1 MVYCRHGTRGL
12 GEETVVRKI
21 RLGRTELIVSAVGF
35 GGIPI
40 QRLAQQKAIDV
51 VRHCLDLGIT
61 FLDTANGYTTS
72 EERIGKAVAGRR
84 EDVVLATKTQARD
97 TQGVAEHLALS
108 LKRLRVR
115 SIDLYQFHCVS
126 TDEEYERVVAPGGPL
141 DVVRDAQRAGK
152 VCHIGLTSHSM
163 DIALRAVRSS
173 HFETIM
179 FPFNFI
185 ANEAAQ
191 ELIPLALERNVGFI
205 AMKPLAGGALDN
217 APLAFKYLRQFPE
230 ILPIPGIER
239 PEEMDEILN
248 IMEGMAEMT
257 SEDLAQMERMR
268 AVLGNRFCRRCGYCQ
283 PCPQGVSIQLL
294 MILDSMIK
302 RMPVTQVSC
311 DFAQIVEQASDC
323 VECGECEEKC
333 PFDLPIREIMKEHVD
348 LFHREM
354 AKAGLG

>member
-1 MVYCRHGTRGL
+1 M
-12 GEETVVRKI
+12 RKI
-21 RLGRTELIVSAVGF
+21 RLGRTELMVSAVGF

-40 QRLAQQKAIDV
+40 QRLSQQEAIDV

-72 EERIGKAVAGRR
+72 EELIGKAIAGRR
-84 EDVVLATKTQARD
+84 EDLVLATKTQARD
-97 TQGVAEHLALS
+97 AQGVTEHLALS
-108 LKRLRVR
+108 LKRLGVG

-152 VCHIGLTSHSM
+152 VGHIGLTSHSM

-173 HFETIM
+173 LFQTIM

-191 ELIPLALERNVGFI
+191 ELIPLAVEGNVGFI

-239 PEEMDEILN
+239 PEEIDEILD
-248 IMEGMAEMT
+248 IVEGPAEMT
-257 SEDLAQMERMR
+257 SEDLAEMERMR
-268 AVLGNRFCRRCGYCQ
+268 VELGNRFCRRCGYCQ

-302 RMPVTQVSC
+302 RMPVTEVFR
-311 DFAQIVEQASDC
+311 DFAQ
-323 VECGECEEKC
+323 
-333 PFDLPIREIMKEHVD
+333 
-348 LFHREM
+348 
-354 AKAGLG
+354 

>member
-1 MVYCRHGTRGL
+1 M
-12 GEETVVRKI
+12 RKI
-21 RLGRTELIVSAVGF
+21 RLGRTELMVSAVGF

-40 QRLAQQKAIDV
+40 QRLSQQEAIDV

-72 EERIGKAVAGRR
+72 EERIGKAIAGRR
-84 EDVVLATKTQARD
+84 EDLVLATKTQARD
-97 TQGVAEHLALS
+97 AQGVTEHLALS
-108 LKRLRVR
+108 LKRLGAG

-152 VCHIGLTSHSM
+152 VGHIGLTSHSM

-173 HFETIM
+173 LFQTIM

-191 ELIPLALERNVGFI
+191 ELIPLAVERNVGFI

-239 PEEMDEILN
+239 PEEIDEILD
-248 IMEGMAEMT
+248 IVEGPAEMT
-257 SEDLAQMERMR
+257 SEDLAEMERMR
-268 AVLGNRFCRRCGYCQ
+268 VELGNRFCRRCGYCQ

-302 RMPVTQVSC
+302 RMPVTEVFR
-311 DFAQIVEQASDC
+311 DFAQIVQEANDC
-323 VECGECEEKC
+323 VECVECEEKC
-333 PFDLPIREIMKEHVD
+333 PFELPIREIIKEHVD
-348 LFHREM
+348 LFHREV

>member
-1 MVYCRHGTRGL
+1 M
-12 GEETVVRKI
+12 RKI
-21 RLGRTELIVSAVGF
+21 RLGRTELMVSAMGF

-40 QRLAQQKAIDV
+40 QRLSQQEAIDV

-72 EERIGKAVAGRR
+72 EERIGKAIAGRR
-84 EDVVLATKTQARD
+84 EDLVLATKTQARD
-97 TQGVAEHLALS
+97 AQGVTEHLALS
-108 LKRLRVR
+108 LKRLGVG

-152 VCHIGLTSHSM
+152 VGHIGLTSHSM

-173 HFETIM
+173 LFQTIM

-191 ELIPLALERNVGFI
+191 ELIPLAVERNVGFI

-217 APLAFKYLRQFPE
+217 AALAFKYLRQFPE

-239 PEEMDEILN
+239 PEEIDEILD
-248 IMEGMAEMT
+248 IVEGPAEMT
-257 SEDLAQMERMR
+257 SEDLAEMERMR
-268 AVLGNRFCRRCGYCQ
+268 VELGNRFCRRCGYCQ

-302 RMPVTQVSC
+302 RMPVTEVFR
-311 DFAQIVEQASDC
+311 DFAQIVQQANDC
-323 VECGECEEKC
+323 AECGECEEKC
-333 PFDLPIREIMKEHVD
+333 PFDLPIREIINERAD

-354 AKAGLG
+354 AKAGLD

>member
-1 MVYCRHGTRGL
+1 
-12 GEETVVRKI
+12 VRKI
-21 RLGRTELIVSAVGF
+21 RLGRTELMVSAVGF

-40 QRLAQQKAIDV
+40 QRLSQQEAIDV

-72 EERIGKAVAGRR
+72 EERIGKAIAGRR
-84 EDVVLATKTQARD
+84 QDLVLATKTQARD
-97 TQGVAEHLALS
+97 AQGVTEHLALS
-108 LKRLRVR
+108 LKRLGVG

-126 TDEEYERVVAPGGPL
+126 TDQEYERVVAPGGPL
-141 DVVRDAQRAGK
+141 DVVRDAQHAGK
-152 VCHIGLTSHSM
+152 VGHIGLTSHSM

-173 HFETIM
+173 LFQTIM

-191 ELIPLALERNVGFI
+191 ELIPLAVEGNVGFI

-239 PEEMDEILN
+239 PEEIDEILD
-248 IMEGMAEMT
+248 IVEGPAEMT
-257 SEDLAQMERMR
+257 SEDLAEMERMR
-268 AVLGNRFCRRCGYCQ
+268 VELGNRFCRRCGYCQ

-302 RMPVTQVSC
+302 RMPVTEVFR
-311 DFAQIVEQASDC
+311 DFAQIVREANDC

-333 PFDLPIREIMKEHVD
+333 PFDLPIPEIIKEHVD

-354 AKAGLG
+354 VKAGLD